1 MATGARSRLAQRA
14 FAAALLC
21 ALAASAAAADIRLTS
36 MWMRPAEK
44 GSDAKAYV
52 DIASDVPLTLVG
64 ATSPVAGK
72 VVLVQLRKY
81 DGTDPG
87 RVVTKIPVEPGAP
100 TRLAYKGSH
109 LRLVGVRQDLLP
121 GAPVPV
127 TLLFRDKAGRRVSA
141 QADIRVHGVA
151 LPMPPPPDPATAH
164 DDAANGT
171 APR

>member
-1 MATGARSRLAQRA
+1 MAAVMRARLVRSAC
-14 FAAALLC
+14 AAALLC
-21 ALAASAAAADIRLTS
+21 VLAASAAAQDIKLTS

-44 GSDAKAYV
+44 GSTAKAYV
-52 DIASDVPLTLVG
+52 DIASDAPLTLVG
-64 ATSPVAGK
+64 ATTPLARK
-72 VVLVQLRKY
+72 VELVKLTKY

-87 RVVTKIPVEPGAP
+87 KVVTRIPVEPGTP

-127 TLLFRDKAGRRVSA
+127 TLQFRDKAGKRVSA

-151 LPMPPPPDPATAH
+151 LPMPPQADRAH
-164 DDAANGT
+164 DDDANGT

>member
-1 MATGARSRLAQRA
+1 MRAGTLALAATLLFA
-14 FAAALLC
+14 FAAT
-21 ALAASAAAADIRLTS
+21 AAAADIKLTS

-64 ATSPVAGK
+64 ATTPLARK
-72 VVLVQLRKY
+72 VELVELRKY

-87 RVVTKIPVEPGAP
+87 RVVTQIRVEPGTP

-109 LRLVGVRQDLLP
+109 LRLLGVRQDLVT

-127 TLLFRDKAGRRVSA
+127 TLVFRDPAGKRVTA

-151 LPMPPPPDPATAH
+151 LPMPQRPAATH
-164 DDAANGT
+164 EDAANGT

>member
-1 MATGARSRLAQRA
+1 MRAATLARATRGALAA
-14 FAAALLC
+14 TLLC
-21 ALAASAAAADIRLTS
+21 AFATSASAGDIKLTS

-52 DIASDVPLTLVG
+52 DIASDVPLTLIG
-64 ATSPVAGK
+64 ATTPVARK
-72 VVLVQLRKY
+72 VELVELRKY

-87 RVVTKIPVEPGAP
+87 RVVTRIRVEPGTP

-109 LRLVGVRQDLLP
+109 LRLLGVRQDLVP

-127 TLLFRDKAGRRVSA
+127 TLVFRDKAGKRVTA

-151 LPMPPPPDPATAH
+151 LPMPPRPAATH
-164 DDAANGT
+164 EDEANGT